1 MAEPRP
7 FQPQLFLFRMLAAIF
22 VAEAGFLA
30 FAFVKC
36 SQPMPGSPVP
46 LVNERCPKLGE
57 RSETLFV
64 AAITTTLSLLTGASV
79 ALNQRKPSAS
89 DRVLLLD
96 EQPRQLPRRRS
107 QEKTSEGRAQGQAS
121 EAQVEPQEQ
130 ASLKASA
137 SGKEKKQPRDKR

>member
-1 MAEPRP
+1 MTEPRP
-7 FQPQLFLFRMLAAIF
+7 FRSQVFLFRMLAAIF
-22 VAEAGFLA
+22 FVEAGFLA

-36 SQPMPGSPVP
+36 STPMPGNPVP

-64 AAITTTLSLLTGASV
+64 AAITTTLSLLTGAGV
-79 ALNQRKPSAS
+79 AVSQKKSSS
-89 DRVLLLD
+89 DRALPSG

-107 QEKTSEGRAQGQAS
+107 PEKTFEERAQGQAS